1 MLGNRK
7 DDKMKLA
14 KITGM
19 GAIAM
24 MSMIGMPAF
33 ERVLERNS
41 APSQDEKPQIP
52 TTIRPDRDARAA
64 DLLKN
69 REALAAQAREFLDGF
84 ERDEE
89 DGR

>member
-1 MLGNRK
+1 
-7 DDKMKLA
+7 
-14 KITGM
+14 
-19 GAIAM
+19 
-24 MSMIGMPAF
+24 MPAF

-64 DLLKN
+64 GLLKN
-69 REALAAQAREFLDGF
+69 REALAAQARELLDGF